1 MEKKDR
7 RPFLVSEAAAEN
19 ILGKKLS
26 EARKDKK
33 IRQNAFVKLLEEY
46 GISMSSSSYSC
57 WETGARTPNAY
68 QFLALCR
75 ALDIQD
81 VMGYFLEEHGNVDG
95 MEQLN
100 PEGQALAQQYIRLLV
115 RSGEYQREP
124 DPDTEI
130 LDLDLYLQSASA
142 GCGQFLDDDS
152 RETISLPRS
161 VVPAGT
167 EFVVRI
173 SGDSMEPAFY
183 DHQLAFVKRTVDLRP
198 GDLGIFLLDGDGYI
212 KKYEEA
218 LMCYNNTND
227 TTSLFLCMNNLGCLY
242 RETNPEKAVQL
253 LQKAS
258 FIAKELKDTSFI
270 ISNNHALLVQYFYYG
285 RFEEAHALIPQI
297 ISCLDQIKDYQL
309 LFLISNVY
317 SRIHVLDSAQFYI
330 NKAIINHERDSM
342 PYYQMYFFESL
353 GEYELAKGD
362 TLASLN
368 YHQKSEQIAST
379 LKSNNIKLNIL
390 DTEKQ
395 FDNDQYVR
403 NRLKSRKLRTSLN
416 IFIAFFLLTVI
427 CFACYYYYKKH
438 RYDNLINELKQ
449 EYQNQANNLISLHNS
464 IKELKICDENLKDF
478 ITSHTTLM
486 QKVLEACYQAP
497 KNVLGKEIKQI
508 VLFQD
513 KNKNNWE
520 KLYHYID
527 AQYNDI
533 MKTTKQNYPQLN
545 DKDLLLIA
553 LTCLGFSYIQ
563 IAIIMGYSNHT
574 SISVLKK
581 RLAIKMKLENSINDY
596 ISSFI

>member
-130 LDLDLYLQSASA
+130 LNLDLYLQSASA

-212 KKYEEA
+212 KKYEEE
-218 LMCYNNTND
+218 M
-227 TTSLFLCMNNLGCLY
+227 
-242 RETNPEKAVQL
+242 P
-253 LQKAS
+253 
-258 FIAKELKDTSFI
+258 
-270 ISNNHALLVQYFYYG
+270 
-285 RFEEAHALIPQI
+285 EEAEMEEYLYSSGDVQKKPVLLSLNPKYDPIRVTQNNEFQI
-297 ISCLDQIKDYQL
+297 I
-309 LFLISNVY
+309 
-317 SRIHVLDSAQFYI
+317 
-330 NKAIINHERDSM
+330 
-342 PYYQMYFFESL
+342 
-353 GEYELAKGD
+353 G
-362 TLASLN
+362 
-368 YHQKSEQIAST
+368 
-379 LKSNNIKLNIL
+379 
-390 DTEKQ
+390 
-395 FDNDQYVR
+395 
-403 NRLKSRKLRTSLN
+403 
-416 IFIAFFLLTVI
+416 
-427 CFACYYYYKKH
+427 
-438 RYDNLINELKQ
+438 
-449 EYQNQANNLISLHNS
+449 
-464 IKELKICDENLKDF
+464 
-478 ITSHTTLM
+478 
-486 QKVLEACYQAP
+486 KVL
-497 KNVLGKEIKQI
+497 NRNGLDFNG
-508 VLFQD
+508 
-513 KNKNNWE
+513 
-520 KLYHYID
+520 
-527 AQYNDI
+527 
-533 MKTTKQNYPQLN
+533 
-545 DKDLLLIA
+545 
-553 LTCLGFSYIQ
+553 
-563 IAIIMGYSNHT
+563 
-574 SISVLKK
+574 
-581 RLAIKMKLENSINDY
+581 
-596 ISSFI
+596 

>member
-173 SGDSMEPAFY
+173 SGDSMAPAFY

-212 KKYEEA
+212 KKYEEE
-218 LMCYNNTND
+218 M
-227 TTSLFLCMNNLGCLY
+227 
-242 RETNPEKAVQL
+242 P
-253 LQKAS
+253 
-258 FIAKELKDTSFI
+258 
-270 ISNNHALLVQYFYYG
+270 
-285 RFEEAHALIPQI
+285 EEAEMEEYLYSSGDVQKKPVLLSLNPKYDPIRVTQNNESQI
-297 ISCLDQIKDYQL
+297 I
-309 LFLISNVY
+309 
-317 SRIHVLDSAQFYI
+317 
-330 NKAIINHERDSM
+330 
-342 PYYQMYFFESL
+342 
-353 GEYELAKGD
+353 G
-362 TLASLN
+362 
-368 YHQKSEQIAST
+368 
-379 LKSNNIKLNIL
+379 
-390 DTEKQ
+390 
-395 FDNDQYVR
+395 
-403 NRLKSRKLRTSLN
+403 
-416 IFIAFFLLTVI
+416 
-427 CFACYYYYKKH
+427 
-438 RYDNLINELKQ
+438 
-449 EYQNQANNLISLHNS
+449 
-464 IKELKICDENLKDF
+464 
-478 ITSHTTLM
+478 
-486 QKVLEACYQAP
+486 KVL
-497 KNVLGKEIKQI
+497 NRNGLDFNG
-508 VLFQD
+508 
-513 KNKNNWE
+513 
-520 KLYHYID
+520 
-527 AQYNDI
+527 
-533 MKTTKQNYPQLN
+533 
-545 DKDLLLIA
+545 
-553 LTCLGFSYIQ
+553 
-563 IAIIMGYSNHT
+563 
-574 SISVLKK
+574 
-581 RLAIKMKLENSINDY
+581 
-596 ISSFI
+596 